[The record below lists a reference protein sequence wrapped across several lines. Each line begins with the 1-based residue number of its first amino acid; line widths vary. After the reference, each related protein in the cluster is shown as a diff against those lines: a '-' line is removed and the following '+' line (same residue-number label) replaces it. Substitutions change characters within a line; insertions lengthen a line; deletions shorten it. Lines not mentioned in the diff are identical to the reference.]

1 MYYPANQNTLSATP
15 LRRLRTEPQ
24 SRRVQVNTVV
34 VVVPG
39 RQQSSYGAVRSGS
52 PIYVWGTRLRAVH
65 EEHRRRYPPI
75 RFVCRMKPATSSL
88 AILFVPAVDEMG
100 DDHKQPSLGFF
111 PLLSSAFRSGD
122 TEKNYLFKLL
132 IFGIHPESRVVANT
146 LCRSHRCGSGDHGW
160 SALFPV
166 VCKEREIELV
176 NGTESK
182 DPRNFFRKWFRP
194 IDWQKRSTERP
205 QAPGTTGTPVTFSL
219 AKCSENICSANCLT
233 HNERTLQ
240 SPPPAHNHFLRRPP
254 NSSDHTPNPTLLSD
268 HLQLLVPLQQQ
279 TEQVLPGENSNRSGN
294 ER

>member
-1 MYYPANQNTLSATP
+1 MT
-15 LRRLRTEPQ
+15 
-24 SRRVQVNTVV
+24 
-34 VVVPG
+34 
-39 RQQSSYGAVRSGS
+39 
-52 PIYVWGTRLRAVH
+52 
-65 EEHRRRYPPI
+65 
-75 RFVCRMKPATSSL
+75 
-88 AILFVPAVDEMG
+88 
-100 DDHKQPSLGFF
+100 KQPSLGFF

-122 TEKNYLFKLL
+122 TEKNDLHKLL

-146 LCRSHRCGSGDHGW
+146 LGSSHLCGSGDHGW

-240 SPPPAHNHFLRRPP
+240 SHPPPTIT
-254 NSSDHTPNPTLLSD
+254 SSDVLPTLPTTHRTPLFSD
-268 HLQLLVPLQQQ
+268 HLQLPVPLQQQ
-279 TEQVLPGENSNRSGN
+279 PKQILPGENSNRSGQK
-294 ER
+294 R

>member
-1 MYYPANQNTLSATP
+1 MT
-15 LRRLRTEPQ
+15 
-24 SRRVQVNTVV
+24 
-34 VVVPG
+34 
-39 RQQSSYGAVRSGS
+39 
-52 PIYVWGTRLRAVH
+52 
-65 EEHRRRYPPI
+65 
-75 RFVCRMKPATSSL
+75 
-88 AILFVPAVDEMG
+88 
-100 DDHKQPSLGFF
+100 KQPSLGFF

-122 TEKNYLFKLL
+122 TEKNDLHKLL

-146 LCRSHRCGSGDHGW
+146 LGSSHLCGSGDHGW

-240 SPPPAHNHFLRRPP
+240 SHPPAHNHFLRRPP

-279 TEQVLPGENSNRSGN
+279 TEQVLPGENSNRSGPHRKG
-294 ER
+294 ERIYRLQQAEITNPAVSPDTLLVVVVCCFSPRSFERNRCLRRRPPTAAERSRSSGW